1 MFNQEQED
9 QKRQNDLRSGPDPEK
24 KKKKIGSLSQDIAEL
39 CEDFLQWLAFYCR
52 CVRHLFICN
61 LHNVPVNLTEIL
73 LAKDK
78 KEVNIIKYT
87 LYGQKFDR
95 T

>member
-9 QKRQNDLRSGPDPEK
+9 QKRQNDLRSGPDPE

-87 LYGQKFDR
+87 LFGQKFDR